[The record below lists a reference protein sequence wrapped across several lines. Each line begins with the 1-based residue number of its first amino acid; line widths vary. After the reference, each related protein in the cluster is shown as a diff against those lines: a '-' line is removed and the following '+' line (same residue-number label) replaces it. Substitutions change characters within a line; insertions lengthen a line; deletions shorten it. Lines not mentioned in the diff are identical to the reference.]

1 MANSFYRLTAENTVE
16 DFSGRVVHHAAS
28 GFYYTAYRDG
38 DRFVQEEYRL
48 GSGGTKTHRLVREM
62 TYVVGSGSAARTYL
76 AEVSGRLFELP
87 LTWYTQARGGAGRWD
102 MSPGYEVVNSRFDRT
117 IPARCMACHN
127 GNSVPV
133 DHVPGKFAELDNGIG
148 CEQCHGPGSVHI
160 EARLEDPEPSGGDPD
175 WQDPT
180 IVNPADLELER
191 RLDVCQQCHLHGSV
205 SLLREG
211 EAAYSYRPGE
221 PLQAHRALFATVEDA
236 NAFSVISHA
245 DRMKA
250 SACFLESQATPA
262 AMDCVTCHNP
272 HEGFREAGPD
282 YFNQTCRSCHATEPL
297 QAAMPT
303 PELVAQ
309 HSIEANCFACHMPK
323 VEAVDAPHSS
333 FTDHWI
339 RVVKDGDAEAFEG
352 EQVAERGL
360 LQAYFRR
367 DQMPDESIY
376 EAMAYVVLARQE
388 GDLEALGESAIR
400 LQSALA
406 ASPTMGEAQ
415 YLHGFA
421 LLEQNRPQDAIPSL
435 ERAVELGPAIPERLN
450 ALAQAYEAAQRNP
463 ADAERLYRQALEVQP
478 ALADVRVNLGRL
490 LQAQGRIAEAEE
502 AYRTALAEHPW
513 LPQVHY
519 NLGTLQLQ
527 QGQAEAA
534 VASLREAITLD
545 PNHGDAL
552 TNLGVYH
559 AMQND
564 AREARRFFERAVQA
578 EPRNANA
585 LANLGTFYVQTEQWG
600 RAERTLTRAIEAEPT
615 HADALANLAL
625 AYFQQGRSAE
635 ARTFAQRALTV
646 RPGHPL
652 AQQLLGAL

>member
-1 MANSFYRLTAENTVE
+1 MANSFYRLTAENAVE
-16 DFSGRVVHHAAS
+16 DFGGRVVHHPES
-28 GFYYTAYRDG
+28 GFYYVAYRDG

-48 GSGGTKTHRLVREM
+48 DERGAKTHRLVRDM
-62 TYVVGSGSAARTYL
+62 VYVVGSGSAARTYL
-76 AEVSGRLFELP
+76 TEVNGRLFELP
-87 LTWYTQARGGAGRWD
+87 LTWYTQAERWD
-102 MSPGYEVVNSRFDRT
+102 FSPGYEVINSRFDRT

-160 EARLEDPEPSGGDPD
+160 EARLEDSEPSGGDPD

-180 IVNPADLELER
+180 IVNPAHLDLER

-205 SLLREG
+205 SMLREG

-282 YFNQTCRSCHATEPL
+282 YFNQTCRSCHAVEPL

-303 PELVAQ
+303 PELTAQ
-309 HSIEANCFACHMPK
+309 HSAEANCFGCHMPK

-339 RVVKDGDAEAFEG
+339 RVVEDENAAAFEG

-367 DQMPDESIY
+367 DRAADASIY
-376 EAMAYVVLARQE
+376 EAMAYVVLARQD
-388 GDLEALGESAIR
+388 GDGEALGESTAR
-400 LQSALA
+400 LQGALA
-406 ASPTMGEAQ
+406 TSPAVGEAQ

-421 LLEQNRPQDAIPSL
+421 LLLQNRPNDAIPSL
-435 ERAVELGPAIPERLN
+435 ERAVELGPEIPERLN
-450 ALAQAYEAAQRNP
+450 ALAQAYEAMDRRLGE
-463 ADAERLYRQALEVQP
+463 AERLYRRALDIQP

-490 LQAQGRIAEAEE
+490 LQSQGRTAEAEE
-502 AYRTALAEHPW
+502 AYRAALTEHPW
-513 LPQVHY
+513 LPQAHY

-527 QGQAEAA
+527 QGQADAA

-545 PNHGDAL
+545 PDHGDAL

-564 AREARRFFERAVQA
+564 ARQALRFFERAVQA

-585 LANLGTFYVQTEQWG
+585 LANLGTFYVQTEQWS
-600 RAERTLTRAIEAEPT
+600 RAERTLIRAIEADPM

-625 AYFQQGRSAE
+625 AHFQQGRMTE
-635 ARTFAQRALTV
+635 ARTYAQRALAV
-646 RPGHPL
+646 RPDHPL
-652 AQQLLGAL
+652 AQQLISAL